1 MTVLGKGKKN
11 KGLKG
16 IVSVRLSGKSK
27 YVCIREVI
35 FLVLMD
41 CRIYNYSVIL
51 RYEYGTLC
59 SFATKFMGVL
69 NGRYRGFQE
78 MSQCFEWTLS

>member
-27 YVCIREVI
+27 YVCIRKVL
-35 FLVLMD
+35 FLVSLD
-41 CRIYNYSVIL
+41 CRVYNYSVIL

-59 SFATKFMGVL
+59 SFATKFMRIL
-69 NGRYRGFQE
+69 DACYCGF
-78 MSQCFEWTLS
+78 